1 MQYVFVVKKRR
12 KFHDTWQHEAWD
24 LEKIFSNIDS
34 AHAYVMMQPGID
46 YEEQTGF
53 YTNGNTR
60 YYNGYRIETC
70 EVEN

>member
-1 MQYVFVVKKRR
+1 MKYVFVVKKC
-12 KFHDTWQHEAWD
+12 KFQDNLRSIWD

-60 YYNGYRIETC
+60 YYNGYRIETR
-70 EVEN
+70 EVED

>member
-1 MQYVFVVKKRR
+1 MKYVFVVKKCR
-12 KFHDTWQHEAWD
+12 KFPNNWQHEIWELD
-24 LEKIFSNIDS
+24 KIFSNIDS

-53 YTNGNTR
+53 MTNGNTR

-70 EVEN
+70 EVKD